1 MSAQLKFGYVS
12 AWEPKTCR
20 IRVSLPEQNGLETYW
35 LQVPQV
41 YTKLSRRRSPVEMGT
56 QVAILLQPDGVGGIL
71 LGAVYSTVDPPPI
84 DDDDTDYI
92 EYKDGAVLSYAP
104 SSHNLD
110 VSLPAGGSL
119 NIVSPTGI
127 TINAQAGITIRA
139 AAGIDVTGDIRVS
152 GDVIANGISLKKH
165 CHSGVTPGLS
175 LTGPPAE

>member
-71 LGAVYSTVDPPPI
+71 LGAVYSTVDPPPSTMMI
-84 DDDDTDYI
+84 QTI
-92 EYKDGAVLSYAP
+92 LSIRMVLCCRMHRHPIIWMSAC
-104 SSHNLD
+104 L
-110 VSLPAGGSL
+110 LAG
-119 NIVSPTGI
+119 
-127 TINAQAGITIRA
+127 R
-139 AAGIDVTGDIRVS
+139 
-152 GDVIANGISLKKH
+152 
-165 CHSGVTPGLS
+165 
-175 LTGPPAE
+175 